1 MSLKSYLFFLGFI
14 MIFGCTNPFATR
26 DVEIP
31 DINNK
36 ADTYFSPTEAI
47 TVFQNLKYALE
58 EKNEFNYISCLAD
71 TSLSGTYPFYFIP
84 DKTVQWQ
91 KLLDWR
97 LSDER
102 NYVNKV
108 FNESSMITFNY
119 LSDPDP
125 QSTDNSI
132 DQAESRYF
140 LYELKIVTDK
150 EYTFTGK
157 ARMKLIKN
165 ELSLWSIYYWE
176 DARDDSENPDTWS
189 KLKSDYKN

>member
-1 MSLKSYLFFLGFI
+1 
-14 MIFGCTNPFATR
+14 MIFGCTNPFTTR
-26 DVEIP
+26 GVESP

-58 EKNEFNYISCLAD
+58 EKNEFNYISCLVD
-71 TSLSGTYPFYFIP
+71 TSLSGTYPFFFIP

-91 KLLDWR
+91 KLLNWQ

-108 FNESSMITFNY
+108 FKESSMITFNY

-125 QSTDNSI
+125 QSIDNSI
-132 DQAESRYF
+132 DLAESRYF